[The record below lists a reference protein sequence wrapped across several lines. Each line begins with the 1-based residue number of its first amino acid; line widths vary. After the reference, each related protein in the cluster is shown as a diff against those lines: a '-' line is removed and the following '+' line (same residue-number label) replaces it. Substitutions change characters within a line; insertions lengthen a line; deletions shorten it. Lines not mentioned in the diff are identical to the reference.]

1 MLKSGNKTG
10 IIGRPKDFAQRTI
23 LATECL
29 LKYKFTVPTVIDY
42 MDGKVNAAYAAAP
55 VRVTITDLDGNIA
68 YYAGRGPFD
77 FKIPKIEKALKRII
91 AGAGYMPPAP
101 PIQWGEAVDGL
112 RCGLSI
118 DPADAV
124 VGDDVTVKI
133 ALENTSKAPIT
144 AFIKPDGLLDGLV
157 IQNRKGNTLAVEAA
171 KDNSRFSRRF
181 RGRDTGLQEIAPGK
195 SLEREVNAK
204 IAGAAGGQTVS
215 AGKYTGR
222 FSFEVNDDMLSGV
235 DAVDAALAWVG
246 KTQSGACQLDVSLV
260 RKEGCM
266 DCHSKSD
273 YHHKSNKD
281 CAMCHVGKMGTD
293 TFDVKKDQCSGCHKR
308 EGKFGRRKI
317 FGADGDFDKA
327 SKHIPGMI
335 NDSEC
340 LKCHDQSAHGDGQVS
355 LIDPHSDGK
364 KAWTGS
370 RTAFC
375 LTCHDNNADGLHDK
389 SSFGKS
395 VHGKKLGENAC
406 SHCHNSH
413 GSENRALLKRP
424 YAISGKA
431 ANGDIT
437 AGYALCWS
445 CHDEAKVMG
454 AENAFGKLHD
464 KHVKKKNVPCIAC
477 HDVHGGADEGK
488 PGMIDLAYGIE
499 KGSGAQY
506 IDHRDASTS
515 FGLESG
521 GQEGYCYIQ
530 CHQKHAPKKY
540 SRAKKTNTVVH
551 SKHQ

>member
-10 IIGRPKDFAQRTI
+10 IVGRPKDFDQRII

-29 LKYKFTVPTVIDY
+29 LKYKFTMPTVIDY

-55 VRVTITDLDGNIA
+55 VRTAIVDLDGNIA

-77 FKIPKIEKALKRII
+77 FRIPKIEKALKKII
-91 AGAGYMPPAP
+91 AGGGYMPPAP
-101 PIQWGEAVDGL
+101 PVQWGEAAGGL

-133 ALENTSKAPIT
+133 ALENMSKGPIT
-144 AFIKPDGLLDGLV
+144 AFIKPEGLLDGLV
-157 IQNRKGNTLAVEAA
+157 IRNGEGKTLAVEAA
-171 KDNSRFSRRF
+171 KDNSRWARRF
-181 RGRDTGLQEIAPGK
+181 RARSTGLQEIGPGK

-204 IAGAAGGQTVS
+204 IAGAAGGQTAS
-215 AGKYTGR
+215 AGKYTGG

-246 KTQSGACQLDVSLV
+246 KAQSGACQLDVSLV
-260 RKEGCM
+260 HEEGCM
-266 DCHSKSD
+266 DCHSKND

-281 CAMCHVGKMGTD
+281 CAMCHVGEMGTD
-293 TFDVKKDQCSGCHKR
+293 TFDIKQDECSCCHMR

-327 SKHIPGMI
+327 SKHISGMI
-335 NDSEC
+335 TDSAC
-340 LKCHDQSAHGDGQVS
+340 LKCHDQGAHGDGRVS
-355 LIDPHSDGK
+355 LIDPGSEGK

-375 LTCHDNNADGLHDK
+375 LSCHDSKA
-389 SSFGKS
+389 SFGKS
-395 VHGKKLGENAC
+395 VHGKELGEDAC

-413 GSENRALLKRP
+413 GSENRALLKRR

-431 ANGDIT
+431 AGGDIA

-445 CHDEAKVMG
+445 CHDEGKVMG
-454 AENAFGKLHD
+454 AENAFGKLHEM
-464 KHVKKKNVPCIAC
+464 HVMKKNVPCIAC
-477 HDVHGGADEGK
+477 HDVHGGADAGE
-488 PGMIDLAYGIE
+488 PGMIDLAHGIE
-499 KGSGAQY
+499 NGLGGRFVSK
-506 IDHRDASTS
+506 RDSSTS
-515 FGLESG
+515 FGVEPEG
-521 GQEGYCYIQ
+521 TKGYCYIK
-530 CHQKHAPKKY
+530 CHNNHNPEKY
-540 SRAKKTNTVVH
+540 IRAK
-551 SKHQ
+551 